1 MANVALKDEQ
11 QQLIKCWGDDI
22 EEEGTKT
29 KKYLSYIVKKENFE
43 SIKKYISD
51 SKVDL
56 KKYDY
61 VEIIYDQLVQKIIFD
76 FNSES
81 GDEAIVETSLGFYI
95 VIK

>member
-1 MANVALKDEQ
+1 MLGGRYRRGGEQ
-11 QQLIKCWGDDI
+11 N
-22 EEEGTKT
+22 

-61 VEIIYDQLVQKIIFD
+61 VEIIYDQLAQKIIFD

-81 GDEAIVETSLGFYI
+81 GDEDIVETSLALYI
-95 VIK
+95 VLK